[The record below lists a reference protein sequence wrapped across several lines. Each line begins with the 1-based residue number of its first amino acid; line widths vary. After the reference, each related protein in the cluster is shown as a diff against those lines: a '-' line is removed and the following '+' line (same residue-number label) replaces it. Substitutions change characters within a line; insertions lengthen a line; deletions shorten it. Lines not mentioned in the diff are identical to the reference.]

1 MITAKTKF
9 KNKDE
14 TLDCMKKQTI
24 ELKADEVGIAIIEP
38 QKVYTHCVIHEKYV
52 IVVDSDIPNHGYL
65 HIY

>member
-1 MITAKTKF
+1 
-9 KNKDE
+9 
-14 TLDCMKKQTI
+14 MKKQTI